1 MTLRNLVEK
10 LRQPGRFLLVGG
22 GATLLDLAVFSLLIY
37 FFREK
42 ASVCFVVAFGLSVC
56 CRFLADKNYTFRN
69 TGNAYFRQFAL
80 YITGC
85 CLTLGVGMTVFTL
98 GLQLG
103 ASELWS
109 KLVSIPFV
117 TVVGYLFFRLVV
129 FRQ

>member
-1 MTLRNLVEK
+1 MTRRSLTEK
-10 LRQPGRFLLVGG
+10 LLQPGRFLLVGG
-22 GATLLDLAVFSLLIY
+22 GATLLDLIAFSLLIY
-37 FFREK
+37 LFPEK
-42 ASVCFVVAFGLSVC
+42 PSVCFVAAFGLSVC
-56 CRFLADKNYTFRN
+56 CRFLADKKYTFRN
-69 TGNAYFRQFAL
+69 TDNSCFKQFAL
-80 YITGC
+80 YVMGC
-85 CLTLGVGMTVFTL
+85 CLTLGVGITVFAL

>member
-1 MTLRNLVEK
+1 MTLRNIMEK

-42 ASVCFVVAFGLSVC
+42 ASVCFVVAFVFSVC

-117 TVVGYLFFRLVV
+117 TVAGYLFFRFVV
-129 FRQ
+129 FRR